1 MHRRVCIVLVTLAA
15 ACGGTTDLA
24 GSNASSSSA
33 GSAEFWVKSSV
44 PAVGST
50 VGASFVVSALF
61 LQPGATS
68 CATTTIGACTINPCF
83 TPTSSMTGSEVTNA
97 GGVRVT
103 TAAGS
108 DAIEPGSDG
117 NYASQTFAGVP
128 WTTGGDAITVAWA
141 RFPGSTNAA
150 GGMVVLPTPA
160 YVTLSAAS
168 PFFGPTSTLSRT
180 ADLTFSWTS
189 DSPPSSVERVGV
201 YLVSGGTQV
210 GCNFA
215 TSAGSGVVPAAA
227 LKTLPAGAG
236 TFNVHSKRTTVE
248 HLAAE
253 DGTTWVFGFN
263 VDALARTS
271 EGVASGTVT
280 FQ

>member
-1 MHRRVCIVLVTLAA
+1 MHRGVCLVLVTLAA
-15 ACGGTTDLA
+15 ACGGTT

-50 VGASFVVSALF
+50 VGASFVLNALF

-68 CATTTIGACTINPCF
+68 CATTTIGACTIDPCF
-83 TPTSSMTGSEVTNA
+83 TPTSSRTGSEVTDA
-97 GGVRVT
+97 GEVQVT
-103 TAAGS
+103 TATGS
-108 DAIEPGSDG
+108 DAIESGSDG

-168 PFFGPTSTLSRT
+168 PFVGPTSTLSRT

-189 DSPPSSVERVGV
+189 DSPPSSAELVGV

-227 LKTLPAGAG
+227 LQTLPAGAG
-236 TFNVHSKRTTVE
+236 TFDVHSKRATVE
-248 HLAAE
+248 HLVAE
-253 DGTTWVFGFN
+253 DGTRWVFGFN